1 MLKCK
6 GCRRFVWGSLCYVE
20 GEERKACPSNGDE
33 TKCELYPE
41 RRKIAQEKAEAELSR
56 RIPAKWFDFE
66 KQKPVHGDSVL
77 GIDTEGDIEVYQ
89 YSEEWSSCLMR
100 YEGNYKAFNITHWMP
115 LPEPPNADMRGT
127 KDDLS

>member
-6 GCRRFVWGSLCYVE
+6 GCRRFTWGSFCLTE
-20 GEERKACPSNGDE
+20 GEERVACPSNGDE

-41 RRKIAQEKAEAELSR
+41 RRKIAQKRAEAELSR

-77 GIDTEGDIEVYQ
+77 GLDFEGTLEVYQ
-89 YSEEWSSCLMR
+89 YDEEWPNCLIKFD
-100 YEGNYKAFNITHWMP
+100 GNLKAFGITHWTL
-115 LPEPPNADMRGT
+115 LPRPPKGE
-127 KDDLS
+127 